1 MRLFPDFFFN
11 LVLFYFLF
19 FFENN
24 EQPQLKVLKKLF
36 LSYMVKRA
44 IRFME
49 FCFYLFI
56 LSIKWRKK
64 IINSSTLTMFLN
76 LFQDYLKKIVM
87 KVRDVVMIGRWRL
100 ERMMPMG
107 ERCQHWK
114 WVGGVKE
121 SPFLFS
127 LFFSCLLM
135 AFFHHYNL

>member
-64 IINSSTLTMFLN
+64 FNNACTLTMFLN
-76 LFQDYLKKIVM
+76 LFQNYLKKNCHESKRCGDDWQVTIGEDDANGR
-87 KVRDVVMIGRWRL
+87 KVSTLKMGRWR
-100 ERMMPMG
+100 ER
-107 ERCQHWK
+107 
-114 WVGGVKE
+114 E
-121 SPFLFS
+121 SFSLFPFLFLS
-127 LFFSCLLM
+127 SYGLLPP
-135 AFFHHYNL
+135 L